1 MLNAL
6 GHHQHFTLSER
17 PGRDVGIRGA
27 ISKVKIEFA
36 RDHQEHLVSIIM
48 LMPNEVALQ
57 FRNFDEV
64 LIDLSDN
71 FWGPL
76 LLNLLQFRVN

>member
-1 MLNAL
+1 MNAL
-6 GHHQHFTLSER
+6 GHHQHFTLSEC
-17 PGRDVGIRGA
+17 PGRDVGIRGG

-36 RDHQEHLVSIIM
+36 RDHQEHFVSIIM

-64 LIDLSDN
+64 LIDLSDD

>member
-6 GHHQHFTLSER
+6 GHHQHFTLSEL
-17 PGRDVGIRGA
+17 PGRDVGIRGV

-36 RDHQEHLVSIIM
+36 RDHQEHFVGIVM
-48 LMPNEVALQ
+48 LMPNEVPLQ
-57 FRNFDEV
+57 FRDFDEV
-64 LIDLSDN
+64 LIDLSDA